1 MKIKK
6 VILASMILSLSILT
20 LSSCQ
25 YIQQFIEDNTVKP
38 EPAKTTE
45 EVPATSDETPVSTSK
60 DIIPIISTTPLIPTL
75 PIDDTTVTTTV
86 DLDGFN
92 YYGYNDLGTYP
103 NSTNY
108 KKLYDDLYAV
118 CDDLY
123 NSNIDLTDAKEI
135 TDEYGETKNIYQ
147 FANVNYQ
154 KYNLD
159 SDSTKASQIAIAI
172 FKTMLLDHPEF
183 YFISNIVY
191 YNDTTIKP
199 TCNADYKDGAA
210 RTLYKTKIEQYKAA
224 VKEEFTIFDN
234 TEEKKTKKIHDYIA
248 NNASYSM
255 VTKTVKV
262 DGVPTEVE
270 MADPS
275 TYAHNI
281 LGIII
286 NKKGVCE
293 SYAELFQLL
302 MNDNDIECIMVTGK
316 GYSSPD
322 SKGEGHAWNYAKIN
336 SNWYGFDVTWDDP
349 IGALH
354 IQHEYY
360 GKVNSEFTNSHIPAV
375 QGDFTKAYEY
385 LYNLPTL
392 ASSNLTTFGI

>member
-6 VILASMILSLSILT
+6 IILASMILSLSILT

-45 EVPATSDETPVSTSK
+45 EVPATSDETPVSTGTHTLP
-60 DIIPIISTTPLIPTL
+60 IPTTPIIPTL

-123 NSNIDLTDAKEI
+123 NSDTDLTEFKSA
-135 TDEYGETKNIYQ
+135 TDEYGETRYYYL

-154 KYNLD
+154 NYNLD

-183 YFISNIVY
+183 YFVSNIVY

-199 TCNADYKDGAA
+199 TCTADYKDGAA

-255 VTKTVKV
+255 VTKTVLV
-262 DGVPTEVE
+262 NNVPTEVQ
-270 MADPS
+270 MPDPS

-302 MNDNDIECIMVTGK
+302 MNDNDIECIMVTGT
-316 GYSSPD
+316 GYSSSD
-322 SKGEGHAWNYAKIN
+322 STGEGHAWNYAKIN

-360 GKVNSEFTNSHIPAV
+360 GKVDSEFTTTHVPAV

-392 ASSNLTTFGI
+392 ASSNLTTFGL